1 MKKMILAFSLLTTGL
16 AFAETNA
23 FISLSNFGSS
33 VQLRVYN
40 NSQVNVTCS
49 GPVYMTTNSNRMYT
63 EYYFESIPANF
74 TSHRT
79 FFSRDFR
86 DPIRFAHHSV
96 FCR

>member
-40 NSQVNVTCS
+40 NSQVNVTCR

>member
-1 MKKMILAFSLLTTGL
+1 MKKMILAFSLLVTSF

-23 FISLSNFGSS
+23 FINLSNFGSS

-40 NSQVNVTCS
+40 NSPLNVTCS
-49 GPVYMTTNSNRMYT
+49 GPVYMRTNSNRMYT
-63 EYYFESIPANF
+63 EYYFEMVPANF

-86 DPIRFAHHSV
+86 DPIRFAHHSI